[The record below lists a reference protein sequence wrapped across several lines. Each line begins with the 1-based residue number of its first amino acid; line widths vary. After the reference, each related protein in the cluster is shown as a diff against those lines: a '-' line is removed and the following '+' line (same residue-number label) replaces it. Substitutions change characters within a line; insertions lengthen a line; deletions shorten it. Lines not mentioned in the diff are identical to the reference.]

1 MSTKL
6 SDLYP
11 WCSDRHVQNKV
22 TLLLDSQIPGANHTA
37 EFLLT
42 SFLLRYLSPKAARDQ
57 ISNAQANIV
66 MILYPKQLYQNDQL
80 HFIHFHANAEDKPTT
95 SFSPTASSN
104 ESHMTFEELEA
115 WSQSHFPWPLGASF
129 KPFLL
134 LVDDVDV
141 MELLVGASGRAR
153 LRQWLSNLIR
163 HVQNSDKLTPNLEGA
178 IFYGRTPAESQL
190 TFPSMDSALPQQHL
204 DHSEGH
210 RAPLVEG
217 MGVGAGGEPL
227 LVEYLRYRQ
236 VLDRTSSAHA
246 LKSGPS
252 SLVHGIIRIYDRN
265 QVDASAAAQREV
277 TLQYKALDT
286 GVVCS
291 PAS

>member
-1 MSTKL
+1 MSTKF

-57 ISNAQANIV
+57 ISNAQSNIV
-66 MILYPKQLYQNDQL
+66 MILCNHNMRHYEAILRKNFIDPKQLYQNDQL
-80 HFIHFHANAEDKPTT
+80 HFIHFLANAEDKPTT

-141 MELLVGASGRAR
+141 MELL
-153 LRQWLSNLIR
+153 
-163 HVQNSDKLTPNLEGA
+163 NLEGA
-178 IFYGRTPAESQL
+178 IFFGRTPAESQL

-217 MGVGAGGEPL
+217 MGIEAGGEPL
-227 LVEYLRYRQ
+227 LVEYLRYRSDL
-236 VLDRTSSAHA
+236 VIVAHA

-265 QVDASAAAQREV
+265 QIDASAAAQREV